1 MNAQQIMVKYNRG
14 EALSNDD
21 IRTLMFH
28 VIQSVD
34 QLDAMAHANIARL
47 EKTQRIAA

>member
-21 IRTLMFH
+21 IRTLMIH
-28 VIQSVD
+28 VIQRVD
-34 QLDAMAHANIARL
+34 QLDVMVRANIARL
-47 EKTQRIAA
+47 EEMQRFAA

>member
-21 IRTLMFH
+21 IRTLMVH
-28 VIQSVD
+28 VIQGIG

-47 EKTQRIAA
+47 EKMQRVAA